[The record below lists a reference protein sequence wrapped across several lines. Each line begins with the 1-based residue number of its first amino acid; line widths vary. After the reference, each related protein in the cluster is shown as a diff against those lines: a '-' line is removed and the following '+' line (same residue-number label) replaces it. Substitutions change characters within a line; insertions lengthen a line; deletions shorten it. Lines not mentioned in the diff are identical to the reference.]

1 MASDRVGI
9 TEMSEQTLLYIFG
22 FYLIPLF
29 AFAFGWRMG
38 GRRFLR
44 TQVYVLLSY
53 LLILHGVQFLMGGFG
68 PRPIVGI
75 IIMAVFVCWFGAHG
89 EFLQKEQ
96 AKQRGDPDRDES
108 PTGKQ

>member
-1 MASDRVGI
+1 
-9 TEMSEQTLLYIFG
+9 MSEQLLLYIFG
-22 FYLIPLF
+22 FYLVPLF

-44 TQVYVLLSY
+44 TQVYVLLLY

-75 IIMAVFVCWFGAHG
+75 VIMAVFVCWFGAHG

-96 AKQRGDPDRDES
+96 AKQRDGFNRDDS
-108 PTGKQ
+108 ATGNQ